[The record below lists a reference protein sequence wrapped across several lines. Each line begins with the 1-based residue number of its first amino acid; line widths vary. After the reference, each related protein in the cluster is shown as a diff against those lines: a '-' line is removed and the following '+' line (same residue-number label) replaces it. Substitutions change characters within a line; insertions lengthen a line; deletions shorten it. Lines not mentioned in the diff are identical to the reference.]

1 MTFVAAKTVLS
12 VDQVNALKHKNF
24 LPTNDPDANKRRSR
38 TAWATRRFNKAVSP
52 MSIPRI
58 QAIPQSKLPFGEE
71 VKPSFRTKTA
81 ATRLT
86 PDELAEIETAA
97 EGAGQVVSEWL
108 RETALRAARQRPAD
122 PAELVLAEVWA
133 LRYALLNLFHAAAQ
147 AVSEGRQLVPDSIL
161 KIRDQA
167 DARKLQQARKLLED
181 FSASEGKERGR
192 MP

>member
-1 MTFVAAKTVLS
+1 
-12 VDQVNALKHKNF
+12 
-24 LPTNDPDANKRRSR
+24 
-38 TAWATRRFNKAVSP
+38 
-52 MSIPRI
+52 MSISRI
-58 QAIPQSKLPFGEE
+58 QALPQSNLPFGEE
-71 VKPSFRTKTA
+71 VKASFRTKTA

-97 EGAGQVVSEWL
+97 EGVGQVVSEWL

-147 AVSEGRQLVPDSIL
+147 AASEGRQLLPDSIL

-181 FSASEGKERGR
+181 FSASEGKGRGQ